1 MKSDEACSNDPYGCW
16 IPAFAVVDHR
26 WTKQGFPHSV
36 PYDYAFYV
44 IPNDVSAHEKG
55 YLHYGNPALSQ
66 LLPDIAEP
74 IPVNWSYNHYGADFT
89 TGLGYSFDKD
99 PDFRYCSGPVSTKF
113 GIKTYENLWID
124 VCEMTGGS
132 SGGPWM
138 IDTDSNGRGTVI
150 SVNSWGYTSSS
161 GMAGPNL
168 STGEA
173 KCLYE
178 KAKSRSLYDYGG
190 YVVTD
195 CAN

>member
-1 MKSDEACSNDPYGCW
+1 MPM
-16 IPAFAVVDHR
+16 
-26 WTKQGFPHSV
+26 
-36 PYDYAFYV
+36 
-44 IPNDVSAHEKG
+44 
-55 YLHYGNPALSQ
+55 
-66 LLPDIAEP
+66 
-74 IPVNWSYNHYGADFT
+74 NWDYNHYASDFT

-99 PDFRYCSGPVSTKF
+99 PDFRYCAGEMSTKF

-138 IDTDSNGRGTVI
+138 INTDSKGKGTVV

-173 KCLYE
+173 KCMYE
-178 KAKSRSLYDYGG
+178 KAKKRSLDDFGG
-190 YVVTD
+190 YIVTD